1 MIVEPLS
8 SGNGYAVSMKNEEPR
23 MITTTRHHALTPNS
37 PVAVMRAMAR
47 QFVAWASRRR
57 QRLDLDELDDRLL
70 SDIGLTR
77 EAARREAEK
86 PFWRR

>member
-1 MIVEPLS
+1 MI
-8 SGNGYAVSMKNEEPR
+8 A
-23 MITTTRHHALTPNS
+23 TTRHHALAPKS
-37 PVAVMRAMAR
+37 AVAVMRAMAR
-47 QFVAWASRRR
+47 QLVAWAGRRR